1 MPIEDHLDSLKNKVD
16 EELKVFFDN
25 KIKQIK
31 NQKKPDELLEMTE
44 NVKDFILRSGKRIRP
59 ILFYCG
65 YIIAG
70 GKDREKILKA
80 AISVELIHSFLLIH
94 DDIIDQDNFRHGGLS
109 MHCSYKNKY
118 KNKNKN
124 SKHFEISMAIIVGDL
139 AYNFG
144 YEILAESN
152 FSSDLKIKTIRKMNQ
167 IISNTASGEA
177 ADVELSVNSN
187 FDTDKIIEMQK
198 YKTAKYTIEGPLHL
212 GAVLAGADEKF
223 LKNISKFAIPLGIA
237 FQIQDDIIGVF
248 GDEQKIGKP
257 VGSDIE
263 EGKKTLLI
271 AKAIEQADNEQKE
284 ILINLLGNAKINL
297 KEIEKVREIIIKTGS
312 LEHSQKIAGELIKTS
327 KKRLEEMK
335 ILSQHQGFL
344 NDLADFIVGRE
355 H

>member
-1 MPIEDHLDSLKNKVD
+1 MPIEDHLVDLKRKID
-16 EELKVFFDN
+16 KELNLFFDN

-31 NQKKPDELLEMTE
+31 NQEKPDELLEMVE
-44 NVKDFILRSGKRIRP
+44 SLKDFILRSGKRIRP

-70 GKDREKILKA
+70 GKDKEKILKA

-94 DDIIDQDNFRHGGLS
+94 DDIIDQDNFRHGDLS
-109 MHCSYKNKY
+109 MHCRYKEKY
-118 KNKNKN
+118 KYKNKN

-139 AYNFG
+139 AYSFG
-144 YEILAESN
+144 YEILTGLD
-152 FSSDLKIKTIRKMNQ
+152 FSSDLKIKIIDRMNQ
-167 IISNTASGEA
+167 IVSNTAAGEA
-177 ADVELSVNSN
+177 EDVVLSMNSN
-187 FDTDKIIEMQK
+187 FIAERVIEMQK

-212 GAVLAGADEKF
+212 GAIVAGADDEF

-271 AKAIEQADNEQKE
+271 TKAIEEADDKQKE
-284 ILINLLGNAKINL
+284 TITNLLSNAKISL
-297 KEIEKVREIIIKTGS
+297 KEIEEIRNIIIKTGS
-312 LEHSQKIAGELIKTS
+312 LEYSQKIASELIKVS
-327 KKRLEEMK
+327 KKHLEEMK
-335 ILSQHQGFL
+335 VLPQHKKFL
-344 NDLADFIVGRE
+344 NDLADFIVRRE

>member
-1 MPIEDHLDSLKNKVD
+1 MPIEDHLVDLKRKID
-16 EELKVFFDN
+16 KELNLFFDN

-31 NQKKPDELLEMTE
+31 NQEKPDELLEMVE
-44 NVKDFILRSGKRIRP
+44 SLKDFILRSGKRIRP

-70 GKDREKILKA
+70 GKDKEKILKA

-94 DDIIDQDNFRHGGLS
+94 DDIIDQDNFRHGDLS
-109 MHCSYKNKY
+109 MHCKY
-118 KNKNKN
+118 KKKYKNKN
-124 SKHFEISMAIIVGDL
+124 SKHFEISMAILVGDL
-139 AYNFG
+139 AFVYG
-144 YEILAESN
+144 YEILTN
-152 FSSDLKIKTIRKMNQ
+152 SDLPSELRIKAINKLNE
-167 IISNTASGEA
+167 ILLNTVAGEA
-177 ADVELSVNSN
+177 EDVVLSINSN
-187 FDTDKIIEMQK
+187 FNAERIIEMQK

-212 GAVLAGADEKF
+212 GALVAGADDEF

-271 AKAIEQADNEQKE
+271 TKAIEEADDKQKE
-284 ILINLLGNAKINL
+284 TITNLLSNAKISL
-297 KEIEKVREIIIKTGS
+297 KEIEEIRNIIIKTGS
-312 LEHSQKIAGELIKTS
+312 LEYSQKIASELIKVS
-327 KKRLEEMK
+327 KKHLEEMK
-335 ILSQHQGFL
+335 VLPQHKKFL
-344 NDLADFIVGRE
+344 NDLADFIVRRE